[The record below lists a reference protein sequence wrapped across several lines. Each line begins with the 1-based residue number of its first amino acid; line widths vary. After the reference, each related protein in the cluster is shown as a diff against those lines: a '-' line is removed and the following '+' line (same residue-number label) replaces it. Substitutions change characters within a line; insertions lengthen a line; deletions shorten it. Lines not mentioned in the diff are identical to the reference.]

1 MAVTEEQV
9 KEALSTVDDPELGF
23 NIVDLGLV
31 YEVQVEDSF
40 VNVTMTLTSM
50 ACPVGPEIVSA
61 AREAVSKLDGVEEV
75 NVNLVFN
82 PPWQPEMM
90 REEIRWLFGRG

>member
-9 KEALSTVDDPELGF
+9 KEALSNVKDPELGF

-31 YEVQVEDSF
+31 YDVTIEGGT

-50 ACPVGPEIVSA
+50 ACPAGPQMVAEA
-61 AREAVSKLDGVEEV
+61 KEAVERLEGVEEAQI
-75 NVNLVFN
+75 NVVFS
-82 PPWQPEMM
+82 PPWGPEMM
-90 REEIRWLFGRG
+90 REELRWIFGR

>member
-9 KEALSTVDDPELGF
+9 KEALSTVNDPELGF

-31 YEVQVEDSF
+31 YDVLVEGES

-50 ACPVGPEIVSA
+50 ACPVGPQIVA
-61 AREAVSKLDGVEEV
+61 AAKQAVESLDGVEEAQ
-75 NVNLVFN
+75 VNLVFS
-82 PPWQPEMM
+82 PPWGPEMM
-90 REEIRWLFGRG
+90 REELRWIFGR

>member
-9 KEALSTVDDPELGF
+9 KEALSKVNDPELGF

-31 YEVQVEDSF
+31 YDIDIDGDT

-50 ACPVGPEIVSA
+50 GCPAGPQMIMEARQAVEQLEGVSH
-61 AREAVSKLDGVEEV
+61 V
-75 NVNLVFN
+75 NINLVFS
-82 PPWQPEMM
+82 PPWHPDMM
-90 REEIRWLFGRG
+90 REEIRWIFGR

>member
-9 KEALSTVDDPELGF
+9 REALSAVNDPELGF

-31 YEVQVEDSF
+31 YDILVEGSS

-50 ACPVGPEIVSA
+50 GCPVGPQMVAEAKA
-61 AREAVSKLDGVEEV
+61 AVEQLDGVEEAQ
-75 NVNLVFN
+75 VNLVFS
-82 PPWQPEMM
+82 PPWGPDKM
-90 REEIRWLFGRG
+90 REELRWIFGR